1 MVVVLVL
8 VVLVVVV
15 GLNGAA
21 LVVVEVV
28 LVDVVVVDV
37 GNGTNV
43 VVLVVEVDVEV
54 EVTTITFKPI
64 EARTGA
70 DMVLN
75 LNSTTILPKP
85 VVRKL
90 VDPLY
95 LVPPGVVGVELVY
108 NGPCDTGATVPAPDT
123 VT

>member
-1 MVVVLVL
+1 MVVVVV
-8 VVLVVVV
+8 VVLEVVV

-21 LVVVEVV
+21 LVVVDVV
-28 LVDVVVVDV
+28 LVDVVVVEV

-43 VVLVVEVDVEV
+43 VVLVVDVDVDV
-54 EVTTITFKPI
+54 DVITIMFRPI

-70 DMVLN
+70 EIVLN
-75 LNSTTILPKP
+75 LNSTTMLPSP

-95 LVPPGVVGVELVY
+95 LVPPGVVGVEFVY
-108 NGPCDTGATVPAPDT
+108 NGPCETGVTVPAPAT